1 MMFDKIFP
9 KIHQEGYKFL
19 AISVIVTLI
28 IWSISDFFGI
38 IFTLITIWVYF
49 FFRDPERTIIQD
61 DSYLVSPADG
71 LVTAIKEVNGP
82 TELELEEKNL
92 PGLVFL

>member
-38 IFTLITIWVYF
+38 IFTLITIWVYIF
-49 FFRDPERTIIQD
+49 LEI
-61 DSYLVSPADG
+61 L
-71 LVTAIKEVNGP
+71 KEQ
-82 TELELEEKNL
+82 LFKMILI
-92 PGLVFL
+92 

>member
-38 IFTLITIWVYF
+38 IFTASCLLVLINGANFIDGLNGLCSGYF
-49 FFRDPERTIIQD
+49 F
-61 DSYLVSPADG
+61 LVSCAKIY
-71 LVTAIKEVNGP
+71 LLNIHLIQIFLLNLRCVT
-82 TELELEEKNL
+82 
-92 PGLVFL
+92 F